1 MQAFLL
7 DPANTAQI
15 SAAPGAILA
24 EEVTIGRR
32 RAFHKGHPVEPADL
46 ALLATAPR
54 PIHAVRL
61 SSTDVHEDEA
71 ARRLG
76 AALAGPGLTVTEPR
90 QSRVN
95 LVAKTKGLLRVDAEA
110 VTELN
115 LIPDIS
121 IFTLYDRLPVIA
133 EQVVGGAKITPI
145 ATAESNLAAAETI
158 TAQHPVIQV
167 KPFLPLNVGVVTTEA
182 MTAGVKARFRANL
195 EKKIGWYGGVILGFE
210 ELDQDPKAVAVAIE
224 RFIAAGADV
233 VLTGGGNTIDP
244 FDTAIRALPILDAE
258 MIKFGAPSHPG
269 SMFWL
274 AYREQTP
281 IFNLASCSMYTGTSS
296 ADLILPWV
304 MAGERV
310 TERDM
315 AQLGHGGLLEQGN
328 MMFRFPAYEE

>member
-1 MQAFLL
+1 MK
-7 DPANTAQI
+7 TKR
-15 SAAPGAILA
+15 PG
-24 EEVTIGRR
+24 GW
-32 RAFHKGHPVEPADL
+32 
-46 ALLATAPR
+46 
-54 PIHAVRL
+54 
-61 SSTDVHEDEA
+61 
-71 ARRLG
+71 ARRWPDLVSRSPNRG
-76 AALAGPGLTVTEPR
+76 RP
-90 QSRVN
+90 RVN
-95 LVAKTKGLLRVDAEA
+95 LVSQTKGLLRVDVEA
-110 VTELN
+110 VTDLN
-115 LIPDIS
+115 LIQDIS
-121 IFTLYDRLPVIA
+121 FFTLYDRLPVLADQI
-133 EQVVGGAKITPI
+133 VGGAKITPI
-145 ATAESNLAAAETI
+145 ATAEANVAAAE
-158 TAQHPVIQV
+158 AVAARSPVIQV
-167 KPFLPLNVGVVTTEA
+167 KPFLPLKIGVVTTEA
-182 MTAGVKARFRANL
+182 MTDGVKARFRANL
-195 EKKIGWYGGVILGFE
+195 EKKLGWYGGSILGFE
-210 ELDQDPKAVAVAIE
+210 ELDQNPKAVAAAIE

-328 MMFRFPAYEE
+328 MKFRFPAYDE